1 MGFKPKNG
9 QNGMFDQEDVVIRE
23 NMCIGHSKLVVSC
36 VFSQHKRW
44 DDMVQWEYHLM

>member
-23 NMCIGHSKLVVSC
+23 TC
-36 VFSQHKRW
+36 VLDNQNWS
-44 DDMVQWEYHLM
+44 YHVDLANINGGIIWYNGNIT